1 MEKLLENKK
10 ICVVGL
16 GLIGGTY
23 AKALTGAGHYVSAID
38 KDAETVKYALENGIV
53 ARCYS
58 GDDEST
64 ISDILGAAD
73 IIAFALY
80 PKTLIEWLARYGS
93 LIPRGALVTDATG
106 IKSAVVYEAQR
117 ILPDGVEFI
126 GAHPMAGREK
136 SGVYNSDINVFKG
149 ANYIVTPTEKNTP
162 LAIET
167 CMALGRELGF
177 ENITTLTP
185 EKHDEMIA
193 FLSQLTHCIA
203 VALMNC
209 PDAESGIIAEY
220 TGDSFRDLTRIAKI
234 NGAMWSELFLLN
246 KEKLLDQMNMFSE
259 TFDKLKRALEND
271 NREEMLSMMKL
282 SKKRRE
288 AFDKP
293 ENCK

>member
-23 AKALTGAGHYVSAID
+23 AKALSAAGHSVSAID
-38 KDAETVKYALENGIV
+38 RDADAIKFALESGIISRGCSTEADDAV
-53 ARCYS
+53 ADLL
-58 GDDEST
+58 GD
-64 ISDILGAAD
+64 AD

-80 PKTLIEWLARYGS
+80 PKTLIEWLGRYGS
-93 LIPRGALVTDATG
+93 LIPRGTLVTDATG

-136 SGVYNSDINVFKG
+136 SGVYNSDTNVFRG
-149 ANYIVTPTEKNTP
+149 ANYIVTPTEKNTAE
-162 LAIET
+162 AIEI

-177 ENITTLTP
+177 EHITTLTP

-246 KEKLLDQMNMFSE
+246 KEKLLDQMNMFSD
-259 TFDKLKRALEND
+259 TFDKLKHALEND
-271 NREEMLSMMKL
+271 DREEMLSMMKL
-282 SKKRRE
+282 SKERRE